1 MGLSVMRQRS
11 FWWLVATVVASTHA
25 LAQAGVVVP
34 VGRNLRARPD
44 EAGDV
49 VLEINRAGTYALNG
63 RLVTA
68 AQLANQLAMLMSHTR
83 DHVIYVRADASLP
96 SSAIDSAATIAV
108 RGEVCVASLIGMQRA
123 GTMSTV
129 AGDWSRV
136 ENVRRAIDV
145 QLPLPGASEEMIT
158 RQQARAIVLEVL
170 QGPTYRIN
178 TQAVSADSLTSRL
191 RAIFDPRPDKVLLVR
206 ADPAMS
212 YQDVFHAMD
221 VARGANGLEIVA
233 APPGL
238 AIRPT
243 LPDIDLTRSV
253 TIRDDSIAAR
263 IPGNIGRCRRGDA
276 YFGPRVP
283 MAADPDHVYFEFQV
297 EKLASVVF
305 GAAPEYPDVLR
316 AAGVNGRVLGQFV
329 VDTNG
334 RALPET
340 FKVLSSTHDL
350 FTQSVKAAL
359 PDIRFAPATIGGKPV
374 RQLVQMSFD
383 FKIPH

>member
-1 MGLSVMRQRS
+1 MRQRS
-11 FWWLVATVVASTHA
+11 LWWLVATVVASTHA

-49 VLEINRAGTYALNG
+49 VLEINLAGTYALNG

-68 AQLANQLAMLMSHTR
+68 AQLASQLAMLMSRTR
-83 DHVIYVRADASLP
+83 DHVVYVRADAVLP
-96 SSAIDSAATIAV
+96 SSAIDSATAIAV
-108 RGEVCVASLIGMQRA
+108 RGDVCVASLIGMQQA
-123 GTMSTV
+123 GTVSMIW
-129 AGDWSRV
+129 DDSRV

-178 TQAVSADSLTSRL
+178 TQPVSADSLMSRL
-191 RAIFDPRPDKVLLVR
+191 RRIFDPRPDKVLLLR
-206 ADPAMS
+206 AEPAVS

-243 LPDIDLTRSV
+243 LPNIDLTRRV
-253 TIRDDSIAAR
+253 TAREDSIAAR
-263 IPGNIGRCRRGDA
+263 ISGNIGRCRRGDA
-276 YFGPRVP
+276 YFGQPLP
-283 MAADPDHVYFEFQV
+283 MVAADANHVYLEFQV
-297 EKLASVVF
+297 EKSVSVVV
-305 GAAPEYPDVLR
+305 GAAPHFPDILR
-316 AAGVNGRVLGQFV
+316 AARVNGKVFGQVV

-340 FKVLSSTHDL
+340 FRVMSSTHDL
-350 FTQSVKAAL
+350 FTESVKAAL
-359 PDIRFAPATIGGKPV
+359 PDMRFAPATIGGKPV
-374 RQLVQMSFD
+374 RQLVQMPFD